1 MKANMREL
9 SPSKMK
15 QTYTRSDV
23 KDWISFGIKNGY
35 VNQFKKDE
43 VAKWADLILKHGVVN
58 LRGDLLLGEKSL
70 K

>member
-1 MKANMREL
+1 MREL
-9 SPSKMK
+9 KPSKLK
-15 QTYTRSDV
+15 QSYTRADV

-58 LRGDLLLGEKSL
+58 MRGNLLLGEENGK
-70 K
+70 